1 MKTRME
7 KLQILVGLEEGIQ
20 SFKDQIQLK
29 KDTITHR
36 KHFKKQYSFVPE
48 FCEDEINEC
57 EHNIDIYERCIKRLE
72 QRFNKVRKTLK

>member
-20 SFKDQIQLK
+20 SFKNQIELK

-36 KHFKKQYSFVPE
+36 KHFKKTIF
-48 FCEDEINEC
+48 FCTRI
-57 EHNIDIYERCIKRLE
+57 L
-72 QRFNKVRKTLK
+72 

>member
-72 QRFNKVRKTLK
+72 QRFSKVRKTLK